1 MTPESAWWLNQIG
14 ILVEVAGAA
23 YLVWCALRSRRAVME
38 MKTDLDSIEH
48 SVQALL
54 NEVRG
59 NFTNQR
65 IGFVLLVIGLLM
77 QFASNGL
84 TP

>member
-1 MTPESAWWLNQIG
+1 MTTQCAWWLNQIG
-14 ILVEVAGAA
+14 ILVEIAGAG

-38 MKTDLDSIEH
+38 MKTDMDSIEH

-59 NFTNQR
+59 NFRNQR
-65 IGFVLLVIGLLM
+65 VGFALLVIGLLM
-77 QFASNGL
+77 QLASNGL

>member
-1 MTPESAWWLNQIG
+1 MTTQCAWWVNQIG
-14 ILVEVAGAA
+14 ILIEIAGAG
-23 YLVWCALRSRRAVME
+23 YLVWCALRSRQAVME

-54 NEVRG
+54 DEVRG
-59 NFTNQR
+59 NFKNQC

-77 QFASNGL
+77 QLASNGL
-84 TP
+84 AP

>member
-1 MTPESAWWLNQIG
+1 MTPHSAWLPNQIG
-14 ILVEVAGAA
+14 ILVEIAGAG
-23 YLVWCALRSRRAVME
+23 YLVWCALRSSRTVME

-54 NEVRG
+54 DEVRG
-59 NFTNQR
+59 NFRNQR

-77 QFASNGL
+77 QLASNGF